1 MAPLNILSLNVN
13 GLNSPNKRVKAFQTF
28 ASLKASI
35 VALQETHFTNRNTS
49 KFYSSQYPQVFTAS
63 AATKQRGVLLAFHH
77 TLPFT
82 PISEI
87 KDPEGRYIV
96 LVGLLQDIETTFVS
110 YYAPN
115 TNSNP
120 FFSHPLQ
127 IIKTHCKGTLA
138 GTLFPLCP
146 ASQATSPGF
155 PYQHLEGMQTLKEKL
170 HVIFL
175 LTQIL
180 L

>member
-28 ASLKASI
+28 ISLKADI
-35 VALQETHFTNRNTS
+35 DALQETHFVARNTP
-49 KFYSSQYPQVFTAS
+49 KFLNSCYPRVFTAS
-63 AATKQRGVLLAFHH
+63 AATKQRAVLLAFYH

-82 PISEI
+82 SLTEI

-115 TNSNP
+115 NNPNP
-120 FFSHPLQ
+120 FFSHLLQ
-127 IIKTHCKGTLA
+127 VIKHSVRVHY
-138 GTLFPLCP
+138 LFV
-146 ASQATSPGF
+146 
-155 PYQHLEGMQTLKEKL
+155 
-170 HVIFL
+170 VIL
-175 LTQIL
+175 IWYSTRT
-180 L
+180 